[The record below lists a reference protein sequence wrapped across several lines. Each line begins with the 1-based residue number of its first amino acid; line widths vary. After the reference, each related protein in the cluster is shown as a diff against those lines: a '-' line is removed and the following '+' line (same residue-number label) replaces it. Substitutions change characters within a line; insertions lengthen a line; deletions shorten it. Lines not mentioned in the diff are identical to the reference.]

1 MATLRPPPQEDGH
14 YVVLAP
20 APDRQVDESSVA
32 DAAILL
38 HLNPAELSRIIAAAQ
53 PLPLARIPA
62 QDEAAA
68 IGQSLRRLGFENL
81 IISNDDLHLEL
92 SSTKIRALVCSDDSL
107 TAVPAGGGA
116 AQGSVGWDEVT
127 LLVTGRLLS
136 NRVEVEERNSR
147 GRKQT
152 VDSRQLSS
160 DEAVL
165 DIYIKPQRANWRI
178 VAGSFDFSC
187 LGSAKSVTTFQN
199 FAALINFLRERA
211 TIAQFDDSYIRAR
224 PILETLWPQEQQ
236 TRKGELRR
244 KGSSK
249 FDTATVT
256 TTDND
261 AQFTRYSRLRHC
273 LRLRELED
281 GK

>member
-1 MATLRPPPQEDGH
+1 
-14 YVVLAP
+14 
-20 APDRQVDESSVA
+20 
-32 DAAILL
+32 
-38 HLNPAELSRIIAAAQ
+38 LSRIVAAAQ
-53 PLPLARIPA
+53 PLPLAHVPA
-62 QDEAAA
+62 QDDASA
-68 IGQSLRRLGFENL
+68 IGQSLRRMGFESL

-92 SSTKIRALVCSDDSL
+92 SSTRIRALVCSDDSL
-107 TAVPAGGGA
+107 TAVPVGGGA
-116 AQGSVGWDEVT
+116 AQDSVGWDEVT
-127 LLVTGRLLS
+127 LLVIGRLLS
-136 NRVEVEERNSR
+136 DRVEVEERSSR

-152 VDSRQLSS
+152 VDSRQFSS

-165 DIYIKPQRANWRI
+165 DIYAKTQQANWRI

-187 LGSAKSVTTFQN
+187 LGSAKLVTTFQN
-199 FAALINFLRERA
+199 FAALINFLRESAIR
-211 TIAQFDDSYIRAR
+211 AQFDDSYIRAR

-236 TRKGELRR
+236 IRKGELRR
-244 KGSSK
+244 KGSSN

-256 TTDND
+256 TTGNE